1 MYKIEADMKEVTVS
15 VYLEFGVVRS
25 YKVKSPAKAR
35 EHASAIIKTGYR
47 YVEDGMLTH
56 IPPHKIDK
64 VVAGPGINTNYPDEV
79 SGT

>member
-1 MYKIEADMKEVTVS
+1 MTEVTVS

-25 YKVKSPAKAR
+25 YTVKSPAKAR

-47 YVEDGMLTH
+47 YVEDGMLIH

-64 VVAGPGINTNYPDEV
+64 VVAGPGIDTNYPDIV